1 MRLVLSVALVVVLGL
16 AAFWFQ
22 TDAFTVVTTEAARR
36 ADIIKQPRLI
46 PDAVLANS
54 NDQKL
59 GLLDDLSSDGR
70 VAVINFM
77 YTRCPSVCIAMG
89 AEFQRLQA
97 QILEQGWGSQIRLIS
112 ISFDP
117 SDTAR
122 WLGRYQK
129 QMGVNPGIWQAVMAS
144 ERTQRDALLQ
154 TFGIIVV
161 PAPMGQFE
169 HNGAYHIVT
178 PDGRLQRII
187 DLEDSATLLSH
198 LQLYAQRYAPPQVA
212 QR

>member
-1 MRLVLSVALVVVLGL
+1 MRLALSLALVVVLGV
-16 AAFWFQ
+16 AAFWLQ

-36 ADIIKQPRLI
+36 ADIIKRPRLI

-54 NDQKL
+54 HDQKL
-59 GLLDDLSSDGR
+59 GLLDDLASDGR

-77 YTRCPSVCIAMG
+77 YTRCPTVCIAMG

-117 SDTAR
+117 GDTAR

-129 QMGVNPGIWQAVMAS
+129 QMGVDPSIWQAVLAS
-144 ERTQRDALLQ
+144 DHTQRAALLQ
-154 TFGIIVV
+154 AFGIIVV
-161 PAPMGQFE
+161 PAPLGQFE

-178 PDGRLQRII
+178 PDGRLRRIV
-187 DLEDSATLLSH
+187 DLDDSATLLSH
-198 LQLYAQRYAPPQVA
+198 LQSYAQRYARPQAV
-212 QR
+212 QP